1 MNLNIKLLIGTIYIV
16 SFSALIFFIF
26 NKFDFEEI
34 SNINF
39 IKYNQV
45 LIASLKENNEVL
57 LLFGFFIFSVFWIL
71 LLGFASPL
79 ALAAGF
85 IYGKWLG
92 TLISVVSFSIGCTL
106 LYYIA
111 SLFFKDF
118 IKKKLT
124 KKIEKFIIMFKKNE
138 FLYFMLFRF
147 TGGGM
152 PFAIQNLV
160 PVIFDMKIK
169 NYFFSTLLGLIPSM
183 FIINALGSGLDKF
196 INENDS
202 IVWKKLILNPE
213 IYLPILGFF
222 TILVIA
228 FLLKKFFFYK
238 KNY

>member
-16 SFSALIFFIF
+16 SLSALIFVIF

-92 TLISVVSFSIGCTL
+92 TLISVVSFSIG
-106 LYYIA
+106 
-111 SLFFKDF
+111 
-118 IKKKLT
+118 
-124 KKIEKFIIMFKKNE
+124 
-138 FLYFMLFRF
+138 
-147 TGGGM
+147 
-152 PFAIQNLV
+152 
-160 PVIFDMKIK
+160 
-169 NYFFSTLLGLIPSM
+169 
-183 FIINALGSGLDKF
+183 
-196 INENDS
+196 
-202 IVWKKLILNPE
+202 
-213 IYLPILGFF
+213 
-222 TILVIA
+222 
-228 FLLKKFFFYK
+228 
-238 KNY
+238 